1 MHIPGWPS
9 LLFLAYI
16 LLLLPWM
23 ALQSARRLAA
33 GPEGRPQ
40 MQLPSRT
47 AIWTRAIILEGVML
61 VFALAVGA
69 GFGFE
74 PFYGVS
80 TIGFVEVGAAVLALG
95 LCFLLRFI
103 VRALRSEQE
112 RRKLL
117 VFRIAPRTGQ
127 EWALWIVTVVFASV
141 TEEIVYRGVAMSILW
156 YMLGNAWIA
165 ALISAIGFAGAHWTQ
180 GAKSGVV
187 IFFIGLV
194 MQGLVAVTA
203 TLVLAMIIHAL
214 YDLVAGYLIA
224 REARR
229 FDSESPVQAQGA
241 AS

>member
-1 MHIPGWPS
+1 
-9 LLFLAYI
+9 
-16 LLLLPWM
+16 
-23 ALQSARRLAA
+23 
-33 GPEGRPQ
+33 
-40 MQLPSRT
+40 
-47 AIWTRAIILEGVML
+47 ML

-80 TIGFVEVGAAVLALG
+80 SIGFVEVGAAVLALG
-95 LCFLLRFI
+95 FCFLLRFM

-112 RRKLL
+112 RRRLL
-117 VFRIAPRTGQ
+117 VFRIAPRTRQ
-127 EWALWIVTVVFASV
+127 EWALWIVTILSASV
-141 TEEIVYRGVAMSILW
+141 IEEIVYRGVAMSILW

-180 GAKSGVV
+180 GAKSGAM
-187 IFFIGLV
+187 IFFIGLI

-203 TLVLAMIIHAL
+203 TLVLAMIVHAA

-229 FDSESPVQAQGA
+229 FDAEGSVPAEGA
-241 AS
+241 VS